1 MGINLSGVRVALISL
16 GCDKNLVD
24 GEVMLGLVTQYGGIL
39 TNNCE
44 KADVIVVNTCG
55 FISDASQESVNAIM
69 DAVEFKKRGVGVCKV
84 VIVSGCFAERYKDD
98 IFDELPGVD
107 AVVGANK
114 HGEIVDVICTV
125 LGTGKAQPVSVYG
138 RDDGCFYGERVVSTR
153 HYAYLKI
160 AEGCDNH
167 CTYCSIPVIR
177 GAYRSRTIEALL
189 EEAEVLANGGAK
201 EIILVAQD
209 TSCYGTDIYGEN
221 KLAELLRG
229 LSKTDN
235 IKRIRLLYCYPQHIT
250 DELIDEMAANPKVAK
265 YIDMPI
271 QHAAD
276 SVLKRMG
283 RKNIDIK
290 ALVAKLREKMP
301 QIAIRTTLI
310 TGFPGE
316 TDEEFNN
323 LLEFVKELKFDRLG
337 VFAYSREE
345 GTPADKMA
353 GHLPKK
359 VKEYRKNKVMEL
371 QQKISTEKLKEK
383 IGMKTHVLIE
393 GKTEDDMFYG
403 CGHMDA
409 PNIDG
414 VVFVASENELAAGE
428 FVAVT
433 ITGSLEYDL
442 EGTVANELAE

>member
-1 MGINLSGVRVALISL
+1 MANIDLSGVKVALISL

-24 GEVMLGLVTQYGGIL
+24 GEVMLGLVNRYGGTL

-55 FISDASQESVNAIM
+55 FITDASQESVNAVM

-138 RDDGCFYGERVVSTR
+138 RDDGCFYGERVVSTQ

-160 AEGCDNH
+160 AEGCDNC
-167 CTYCSIPVIR
+167 CTYCSIPAIR
-177 GAYRSRTIEALL
+177 GAYKSREIEELL
-189 EEAEVLANGGAK
+189 EEAAVIAEGGVK

-209 TSCYGTDIYGEN
+209 TSRYGTDIYGEG
-221 KLAELLRG
+221 KLAELLRR
-229 LSKTDN
+229 LAEIDK
-235 IKRIRLLYCYPQHIT
+235 IKRIRLLYCYPHHIT
-250 DELIDEMAANPKVAK
+250 DELIDEMAANPKVAH

-271 QHAAD
+271 QHVD
-276 SVLKRMG
+276 DRVLKRMG
-283 RKNIDIK
+283 RKSPDIQG
-290 ALVAKLREKMP
+290 LVARLRAKMP
-301 QIAIRTTLI
+301 HIALRTTLI

-316 TDEEFNN
+316 TEDEFNTM
-323 LLEFVKELKFDRLG
+323 LDFVEELKFDRLG

-345 GTPADKMA
+345 ETPADKMP
-353 GHLPKK
+353 GHLPEK
-359 VKEYRKNKVMEL
+359 VKERRRDKVMAL
-371 QQKISTEKLKEK
+371 QQKISAEKLKEK
-383 IGMKTHVLIE
+383 IGMVTNVLIE
-393 GKTEDDMFYG
+393 GKTEDGVYYG

-414 VVFVASENELAAGE
+414 VVFVTSKNELAAGD
-428 FVAVT
+428 FVAVK

-442 EGTVANELAE
+442 EGVCE